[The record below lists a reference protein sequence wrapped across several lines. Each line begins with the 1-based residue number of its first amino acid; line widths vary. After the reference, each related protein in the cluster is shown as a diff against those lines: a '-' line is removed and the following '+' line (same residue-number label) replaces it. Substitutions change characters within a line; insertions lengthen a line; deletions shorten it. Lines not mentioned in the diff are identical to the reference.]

1 MTDFRKGWHQ
11 RRNVCSIKVLKVI
24 CRLLVTP
31 TTSPWKLKGM
41 KIEYSQYFIKAPKKQ
56 NSTFLLILFNKNIF
70 LLGFLP
76 NVMYS

>member
-1 MTDFRKGWHQ
+1 MKDFRKGWHQ

-41 KIEYSQYFIKAPKKQ
+41 KIEYSQYFIRAP
-56 NSTFLLILFNKNIF
+56 
-70 LLGFLP
+70 
-76 NVMYS
+76 